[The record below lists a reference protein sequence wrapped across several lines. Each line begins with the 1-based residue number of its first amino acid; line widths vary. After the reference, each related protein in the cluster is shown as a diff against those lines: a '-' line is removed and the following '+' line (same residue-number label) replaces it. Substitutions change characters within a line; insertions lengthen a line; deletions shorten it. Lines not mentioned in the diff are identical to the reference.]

1 MTDLGT
7 GTVNFVLMHRNPRFL
22 LFSLTFAQFRKCGAV
37 LVGFESKGILFV
49 TPQPRIPGNITI
61 GWPVN
66 RLRNTG
72 SEVDTTLRLSLVLP
86 LRIPTGQ
93 KNYPKFSYCYST
105 SILGYLTI
113 FNLNF
118 NSCRLP
124 WSILVGIFFRK
135 PETESA
141 PSVSDECRIQN
152 SDTSK
157 IRWIPNCVNNR
168 TSIVPL

>member
-7 GTVNFVLMHRNPRFL
+7 GTVNFVLMHRNPCFL
-22 LFSLTFAQFRKCGAV
+22 LFSLTFAQFRKYRAV

-49 TPQPRIPGNITI
+49 TPQPRIPGNLTI

-72 SEVDTTLRLSLVLP
+72 SEVDTTLRLIKVLP
-86 LRIPTGQ
+86 LHILTGH

-105 SILGYLTI
+105 SIPGYLTI

-141 PSVSDECRIQN
+141 PSAPTSVEFKTRIHLKSDGYQ
-152 SDTSK
+152 
-157 IRWIPNCVNNR
+157 
-168 TSIVPL
+168 IV